1 MTKNEFMAMSL
12 PYPPLVY
19 SDKYPNM
26 NIVTTMTKDF
36 IWVANERYLK
46 IGWNQTCGDMITNIK
61 PYLRPLSD
69 LTKTIEIN
77 GKKIIPVVEFL
88 KIVYYTK
95 NPITYD
101 DGVFD
106 ITENGKVITIN
117 TIYNTRFEFS
127 YENNINFNLS
137 CVLELRDITTHNHL
151 QAFQKL
157 VEWHFDIA
165 NLIDKGEAI
174 NVNTLTYN
182 PYDSRTN
189 KKIYNDEVKSE
200 SKTNKKIMSYKPIYS
215 WIYDPWGKGWSQKD
229 NDLSMAY
236 EIKCCNTEN
245 CGLYAEKKCA
255 LIKYSNCPYGNK
267 TLSKGKTIESGQYV
281 EWIND
286 YKDKHA
292 DTINNEL
299 ESANKMTYVGDYVYL
314 TNTDMVDQRYLKYN
328 ANKLR
333 GNFLDKN
340 EFVAEVICE
349 YILRYT
355 IPYEK
360 NSNRLNFWNK
370 QKFMREL
377 KDMNYELFNEVT
389 EYIKQNNIKI

>member
-127 YENNINFNLS
+127 YENNIKFNLS
-137 CVLELRDITTHNHL
+137 CVLELCNITTHNHL

-200 SKTNKKIMSYKPIYS
+200 STTN
-215 WIYDPWGKGWSQKD
+215 
-229 NDLSMAY
+229 
-236 EIKCCNTEN
+236 
-245 CGLYAEKKCA
+245 
-255 LIKYSNCPYGNK
+255 NK

-340 EFVAEVICE
+340 EFVTEVICD